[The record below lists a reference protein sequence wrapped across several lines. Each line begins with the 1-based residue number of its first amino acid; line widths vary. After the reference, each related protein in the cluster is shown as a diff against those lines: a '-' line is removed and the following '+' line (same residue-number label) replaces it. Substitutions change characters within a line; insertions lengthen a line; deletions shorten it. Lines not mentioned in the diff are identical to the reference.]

1 METTC
6 HFQTHPKTLV
16 DLLGNAVDIGKD
28 PASVSVNN
36 LVMLSVAGGRL
47 FSYGRGRYSAGM
59 DWRDIELG
67 ADVPYALCITLT
79 EAEAGELASALRGVE
94 GYARKG
100 SVVAVTFT
108 DRTRLEIRSGSEV
121 VCDLPDADPDDETFG
136 NPDEV
141 SDWEEIE
148 ALIIETAAKP
158 RLTSPFAMGLDI
170 LTRLNK
176 IRSDSTFADFAVH
189 PDGRRIAVALGTSF
203 RGVVVGADR
212 AMYVTGGL
220 NGDGPGR
227 PEHLWGEIPRN
238 QLEDFL

>member
-1 METTC
+1 M
-6 HFQTHPKTLV
+6 

-28 PASVSVNN
+28 LASISVNN
-36 LVMLSVAGGRL
+36 LVMLSVVGGRL
-47 FSYGRGRYSAGM
+47 YSYGRGRYSAGM
-59 DWRDIELG
+59 DWRDIKLG
-67 ADVPYALCITLT
+67 ADVPYPLCITLT

-121 VCDLPDADPDDETFG
+121 VCDLPDADPDDRTFG

-148 ALIIETAAKP
+148 ALITESAGNP
-158 RLTSPFAMGLDI
+158 RLASPFAMGLDI

-176 IRSDSTFADFAVH
+176 VRADSTFADFAIH
-189 PDGRRIAVALGTSF
+189 PDGRRVAVALGTSF
-203 RGVVVGADR
+203 RGVVVGASRSTYATQGPD
-212 AMYVTGGL
+212 
-220 NGDGPGR
+220 GDGPGR
-227 PEHLWGEIPRN
+227 PQHLWGNLSPADF
-238 QLEDFL
+238 EDYI